1 MLEQCSI
8 LLKKYFGFDEF
19 RKGQEKAVASV
30 LDKKDAFV
38 IMPTGGGK
46 SLCYQIPA
54 LVQEGIT
61 LVISPLIALMKDQ
74 VDSLNS
80 VGIPAA
86 FINSSLSSSEID
98 ARLYEAYLGEY
109 RLLYVSPERL
119 ESPGFCSRLIGM
131 HVSMIAVDEAHCV
144 SQWGHDFRPSYRQ
157 IPDFISKLPQ
167 RPVVMALT
175 ATATELVKEDIVR
188 QLCLN
193 DPETVITG
201 FDRKNLKFSVVNGA
215 DKKDYIK
222 KYVLQNKSSAGIIYA
237 ATRRETESIYKFLQ
251 HEGIK
256 VGMYHAG
263 LSDEERSRVQEAFI
277 YDDIDLMVATN
288 AFGMGIDK
296 SNVRYV
302 IHHNMP
308 KNMEAYYQ
316 EAGRAGRDGEE
327 SECILLFS
335 PGDVQTQKYFIDE
348 STLPQER
355 KAAEYQK
362 LQRMVD
368 YCHVSTCLRKY
379 ILEYFG
385 EEVSDGNC
393 GNCSVCC
400 DERELQDITVEA
412 QKIIS
417 CVYRAK
423 ERFGKT
429 IIIDVL
435 KGSKNKKVMDNN
447 LDQIST
453 YGLMSSIDRDFIG
466 LIVNKLCADGYLRMT
481 EEHYP
486 VLRLTSRSL
495 DVLKNN
501 EQVFMKVEK
510 VKSSINADNELF
522 TILKNLRKEISARV
536 GLPPYIIFH
545 DTTLKEIAV
554 NLPENREELKK
565 VKGCGE
571 KKVEL
576 YGDEV
581 IDAILKYMSEK
592 GIPLKGT
599 EAEVEEA
606 AVSIKKEK
614 TKKNEEKIKS
624 HIETYNLY
632 NSGMTLKQIAKERGL
647 SSVTVEGHIFQ
658 CYEEGLNINL
668 DDLIPK
674 EFEDIILSAIK
685 ELGKVEKLKPIKEAL
700 PGEIGY
706 TAIKAVLYKY
716 NYAV

>member
-1 MLEQCSI
+1 MLEQCNI

-19 RKGQEKAVASV
+19 RRGQETAVESV
-30 LDKKDAFV
+30 INKRDAFV

-80 VGIPAA
+80 VGIPST
-86 FINSSLSSSEID
+86 FINSSLSTSEID
-98 ARLYEAYLGEY
+98 ERLYQAYLGEY

-119 ESPGFCSRLIGM
+119 ESQGFCSRLMGM
-131 HVSMIAVDEAHCV
+131 HVSMVAVDEAHCV

-157 IPDFISKLPQ
+157 IPEFISKLQQ

-175 ATATELVKEDIVR
+175 ATATEQVKEDIVKI
-188 QLCLN
+188 LGLK
-193 DPETVITG
+193 DPELVITG
-201 FDRKNLKFSVVNGA
+201 FDRKNLKFSVINGV

-222 KYVLQNKSSAGIIYA
+222 KYVLENENSAGIIYA
-237 ATRRETESIYKFLQ
+237 ATRRETEAIYKFLNN
-251 HEGIK
+251 EGLR

-263 LSDEERSRVQEAFI
+263 LPDEERSRGQEAFI
-277 YDDIDLMVATN
+277 YDDIDIMVATN

-316 EAGRAGRDGEE
+316 EAGRAGRDGEN

-348 STLPQER
+348 SNLPQER
-355 KAAEYQK
+355 KASEYQK

-385 EEVSDGNC
+385 EVVPDGSC
-393 GNCSVCC
+393 SNCSVCC
-400 DERELQDITVEA
+400 DDRELQDITIEA

-423 ERFGKT
+423 ERYGKT
-429 IIIDVL
+429 MIIDVL
-435 KGSKNKKVMDNN
+435 KGSKNKKVIDNK

-453 YGLMSSIDRDFIG
+453 YGLMSSTDRDFIN
-466 LIVNKLCADGYLRMT
+466 LIINKLCADGYLKVT

-486 VLRLTSRSL
+486 VLKLAAKSL

-501 EQVFMKVEK
+501 ELVFMKVEK
-510 VKSSINADNELF
+510 VRSSISIDNELF
-522 TILKNLRKEISARV
+522 NILKNLRKEISTRV

-545 DTTLKEIAV
+545 DTTLKEIAAK
-554 NLPENREELKK
+554 LPENKEALKK

-581 IDAILKYMSEK
+581 IDLILKYMSER

-599 EAEVEEA
+599 IEDEN
-606 AVSIKKEK
+606 EK
-614 TKKNEEKIKS
+614 TTKARAKKNDEKIKS
-624 HIETYNLY
+624 HIITYNLY
-632 NSGMTLKQIAKERGL
+632 TSGMTIQQVATEREL
-647 SSVTVEGHIFQ
+647 STITVEGHIFQ
-658 CYEEGLNINL
+658 CFEEGLQINL

-674 EFEDIILSAIK
+674 DFEEIILKTIK
-685 ELGKVEKLKPIKEAL
+685 EIGKIDKLKPIKEAL
-700 PGEIGY
+700 PDEVGY
-706 TAIKAVLYKY
+706 NAIKAVLYKHK
-716 NYAV
+716 YAG

>member
-1 MLEQCSI
+1 MLEQCNI

-19 RKGQEKAVASV
+19 RKGQEAAVNSV
-30 LDKKDAFV
+30 LNKKDAFV

-80 VGIPAA
+80 VGIPST
-86 FINSSLSSSEID
+86 FINSTLSSNEID
-98 ARLYEAYLGEY
+98 ERLYQAYLGEY

-119 ESPGFCSRLIGM
+119 ESHGFCSRLLGM

-157 IPDFISKLPQ
+157 IRDFINKLPQ

-175 ATATELVKEDIVR
+175 ATATEQVKEDIIN
-188 QLCLN
+188 LLGLN
-193 DPETVITG
+193 NPELIITG
-201 FDRKNLKFSVVNGA
+201 FDRKNLKFAVVNGVE
-215 DKKDYIK
+215 KKDYIK
-222 KYVLQNKSSAGIIYA
+222 KYVNENKGSAGIIYA
-237 ATRRETESIYKFLQ
+237 ATRKETESIYKLLA
-251 HEGIK
+251 HEGVR

-263 LSDEERSRVQEAFI
+263 LSDEERSSIQEAFI
-277 YDDIDLMVATN
+277 YDDIDIMVATN

-316 EAGRAGRDGEE
+316 EAGRAGRDGED

-348 STLPQER
+348 ANISQER
-355 KAAEYQK
+355 KALEYQK

-368 YCHVSTCLRKY
+368 YCHVSTCLRKF

-385 EEVSDGNC
+385 ERVEEENC
-393 GNCSVCC
+393 CNCSVCC
-400 DERELQDITVEA
+400 DDRELQDITIEA

-435 KGSKNKKVMDNN
+435 KGSKNKKIFENK

-453 YGLMSSIDRDFIG
+453 YGIMASSDRDFIN
-466 LIVNKLCADGYLRMT
+466 LITNKLCADGYLRVT

-486 VLRLTSRSL
+486 VLKLTQKSI

-501 EQVFMKVEK
+501 EKIYMKVEK
-510 VKSSINADNELF
+510 VKSHVNVDNELF
-522 TILKNLRKEISARV
+522 NLLKNLRKDISTKV
-536 GLPPYIIFH
+536 GLPPYIILH
-545 DTTLKEIAV
+545 DSTLKEIASK
-554 NLPENREELKK
+554 LPENTEALKK
-565 VKGCGE
+565 IKGFGE
-571 KKVEL
+571 KKVDL
-576 YGDEV
+576 YGEKVVDLV
-581 IDAILKYMSEK
+581 LNYMAQNGITSKVNSETT
-592 GIPLKGT
+592 GNN
-599 EAEVEEA
+599 
-606 AVSIKKEK
+606 EK
-614 TKKNEEKIKS
+614 SNRGQTKEEKIKS
-624 HIETYNLY
+624 YMVTYNLY
-632 NSGMTLKQIAKERGL
+632 TQGLSLKEIAEERGL
-647 SSVTVEGHIFQ
+647 SISTVEGHIFQ
-658 CYEEGLNINL
+658 CFEEGLKINL

-674 EFEDIILSAIK
+674 EFEDLILNVIK
-685 ELGKVEKLKPIKEAL
+685 EFGKVEKLKPIKEAL
-700 PGEIGY
+700 PEEVGY
-706 TAIKAVLYKY
+706 TSIKAVLYKY
-716 NYAV
+716 KYAG

>member
-1 MLEQCSI
+1 MLEQCNV

-19 RKGQEKAVASV
+19 RRGQGTAVNSV
-30 LDKKDAFV
+30 LNKKDAFV

-80 VGIPAA
+80 VGIPST
-86 FINSSLSSSEID
+86 FINSSLSAGEID
-98 ARLYEAYLGEY
+98 ERLYQAYLGEY

-119 ESPGFCSRLIGM
+119 ESQGFCSRLMGM
-131 HVSMIAVDEAHCV
+131 HVSMVAVDEAHCV

-157 IPDFISKLPQ
+157 IPEFINKLQQ

-175 ATATELVKEDIVR
+175 ATATELVKDDIIK
-188 QLCLN
+188 LLGLN
-193 DPETVITG
+193 SPEIIITG
-201 FDRKNLKFSVVNGA
+201 FDRKNLKFSVVNGV

-222 KYVLQNKSSAGIIYA
+222 KYILENKGSAGIIYA
-237 ATRRETESIYKFLQ
+237 ATRRESESIYKFLNN
-251 HEGIK
+251 EGLR

-263 LSDEERSRVQEAFI
+263 LSDEERNRSQEAFI
-277 YDDIDLMVATN
+277 FDDIDIMVATN

-316 EAGRAGRDGEE
+316 EAGRAGRDGED
-327 SECILLFS
+327 SECVLLFS

-348 STLPQER
+348 SSIPAER
-355 KAAEYQK
+355 KASEYQK

-368 YCHVSTCLRKY
+368 YCHISTCLRRY

-385 EEVSDGNC
+385 ETVAEDNC

-400 DERELQDITVEA
+400 DDRELQDITLEA

-435 KGSKNKKVMDNN
+435 KGSKNKKVIDNN
-447 LDQIST
+447 LDKIST
-453 YGLMSSIDRDFIG
+453 YGLLAATDREFIN
-466 LIVNKLCADGYLRMT
+466 LITNKLCADGYLKVT

-486 VLRLTSRSL
+486 VLKLTPKSI

-510 VKSSINADNELF
+510 VKSSINIDNEIF
-522 TILKNLRKEISARV
+522 TMLKNLRKEISTRV

-545 DTTLKEIAV
+545 DTTLKEIASK
-554 NLPENREELKK
+554 LPESKEALKK

-576 YGDEV
+576 YGGQV
-581 IDAILKYMSEK
+581 IELILKYMSDK
-592 GIPLKGT
+592 GISSKT
-599 EAEVEEA
+599 EEQSLMLEE
-606 AVSIKKEK
+606 KKSSPK
-614 TKKNEEKIKS
+614 RNEDKIKS
-624 HIETYNLY
+624 HIVTYNLY
-632 NSGMTLKQIAKERGL
+632 NSGMSLKEISKERGL
-647 SSVTVEGHIFQ
+647 SMVTIESHIFQ
-658 CYEEGLNINL
+658 CYEEGLSINL
-668 DDLIPK
+668 DDLIP
-674 EFEDIILSAIK
+674 EGFESEILKAIK
-685 ELGKVEKLKPIKEAL
+685 EIGKVDKLKSIKEVL
-700 PGEIGY
+700 PEEIGY
-706 TAIKAVLYKY
+706 NAIKAVLYKHKF
-716 NYAV
+716 AG